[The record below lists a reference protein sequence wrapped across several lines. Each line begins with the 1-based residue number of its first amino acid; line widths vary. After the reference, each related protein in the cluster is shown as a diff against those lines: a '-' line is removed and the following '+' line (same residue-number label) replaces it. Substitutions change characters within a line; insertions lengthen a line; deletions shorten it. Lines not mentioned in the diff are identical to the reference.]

1 MEDCLRQL
9 SKIKVSEIMIKD
21 PLYTF
26 PNEKISATELLMIR
40 KNIGGLPIVK
50 DRKDNRLI
58 GIITQRDIRLA
69 RFAMSLDSPN
79 TLVKDLMTPE
89 PFVVKEDVDL
99 NVKII
104 TTHGGIVGQDGSTHN
119 ALEDLSL
126 MASLPNL
133 TVLVPSDNIELIR
146 ILEFIMTRGR
156 I

>member
-9 SKIKVSEIMIKD
+9 SKIKVSEVMIKD

-50 DRKDNRLI
+50 DRKNKQLI

-89 PFVVKEDVDL
+89 PFVVKEDDTLVYVLEIMFNKKVQRLPVVDENNDLIGLVMQKEIL
-99 NVKII
+99 NKL
-104 TTHGGIVGQDGSTHN
+104 
-119 ALEDLSL
+119 LEY
-126 MASLPNL
+126 MKK
-133 TVLVPSDNIELIR
+133 
-146 ILEFIMTRGR
+146 
-156 I
+156 

>member
-1 MEDCLRQL
+1 MEECLRQL

-40 KNIGGLPIVK
+40 KNIGGLPIIK
-50 DRKDNRLI
+50 DRKNKQLI

-89 PFVVKEDVDL
+89 PFVVKEDDTLIYVLEIMFNKKVQRLPVVDE
-99 NVKII
+99 N
-104 TTHGGIVGQDGSTHN
+104 N
-119 ALEDLSL
+119 DL
-126 MASLPNL
+126 
-133 TVLVPSDNIELIR
+133 IGLIMQKE
-146 ILEFIMTRGR
+146 ILKTLLKYMKK
-156 I
+156 

>member
-1 MEDCLRQL
+1 MENCLREL

-21 PLYTF
+21 PLYSF

-50 DRKDNRLI
+50 DRKENKLI

-89 PFVVKEDVDL
+89 PFVVKEDDTLIYVLEIMFNKKVQRLPVVDEK
-99 NVKII
+99 N
-104 TTHGGIVGQDGSTHN
+104 
-119 ALEDLSL
+119 
-126 MASLPNL
+126 NL
-133 TVLVPSDNIELIR
+133 IGLVMQKE
-146 ILEFIMTRGR
+146 ILKTLLKYMKK
-156 I
+156 

>member
-9 SKIKVSEIMIKD
+9 GKIKVSEIMIKD

-40 KNIGGLPIVK
+40 KNIGGLPIIK
-50 DRKDNRLI
+50 DRKDKRLI

-89 PFVVKEDVDL
+89 PFVVKEDDTLVYVLEIMFNKKVQRLPVVDKNNDL
-99 NVKII
+99 I
-104 TTHGGIVGQDGSTHN
+104 GIVMQK
-119 ALEDLSL
+119 E
-126 MASLPNL
+126 
-133 TVLVPSDNIELIR
+133 
-146 ILEFIMTRGR
+146 ILKTLLKYMKK
-156 I
+156 

>member
-1 MEDCLRQL
+1 MEDCLKQL
-9 SKIKVSEIMIKD
+9 SKIKVSEIMIQD

-50 DRKDNRLI
+50 DRKDKRLI

-89 PFVVKEDVDL
+89 PFVVKEND
-99 NVKII
+99 
-104 TTHGGIVGQDGSTHN
+104 T
-119 ALEDLSL
+119 
-126 MASLPNL
+126 
-133 TVLVPSDNIELIR
+133 LVY
-146 ILEFIMTRGR
+146 ILEIMFNKKVQRLPVIDENYDLIGLVMQKEILKTLLKYMKK
-156 I
+156 